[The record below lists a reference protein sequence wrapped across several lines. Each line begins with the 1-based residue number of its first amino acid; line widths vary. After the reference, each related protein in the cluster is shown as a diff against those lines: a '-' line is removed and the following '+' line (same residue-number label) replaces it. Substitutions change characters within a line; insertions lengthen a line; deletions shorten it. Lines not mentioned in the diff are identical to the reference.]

1 METHPVWLQPV
12 KFLKG
17 VGPARAALLEKELG
31 IVTVHD
37 LLHLFPNRYVDRSK
51 VYRINEL
58 QWAPADVQVYGKI
71 ASYRIEGSGKTKR
84 LVAVLEDGDAALEL
98 VWFRNYGW
106 VSEKFPPGTPVVV
119 YGKLN
124 WFGKRV
130 SMVHPEIE
138 TAESF
143 KQRGYL
149 GLVPVYPS
157 TEKLTKRGV
166 TNKVFRQIMF
176 DAFQNPAIR
185 FSETLPGW
193 MLRDYQLTGKDEAMR
208 SVHFPKDMNSL
219 SRAQYRLKFEELFF
233 LQLQLLYK
241 NRYRKAK
248 IKGHVF
254 EKVGDYFNRFYKEVL
269 PFDLTGAQKRVVRE
283 IRRDL
288 RSGTQMN
295 RLLQGDVGSGKTV
308 VAMLSMLLAVDNG
321 FQAAMLAPTEI
332 LATQHFQNLKKWA
345 DALGLE
351 IALLT
356 GSTKKSERKIL
367 LDDLKSGRLHIL
379 VGTHALLEDN
389 VQFRNL
395 GLTVI
400 DEQHRFG
407 VAQRA
412 KMWKK
417 NQIPP
422 HMLIMTATPIPR
434 TLAMSHYGDLD
445 VSVIDEL
452 PPGRKPVE
460 THHLYARDAQ
470 KAYNFVRR
478 QVKAGRQA
486 YIVFPLI
493 EESKVLDLESLME
506 GYDRL
511 AQQFVPS
518 GIRMGMVHGAMKPAE
533 KEAVMQA
540 FKRGD
545 IDVLVST
552 TVIEVGVDVPNATVM
567 IIESAQR
574 FGLSQLHQLRGR
586 VGRGADKSYCILITD
601 GKLSEEARTRIR
613 TMIETNDGFRIA
625 EADLRL
631 RGPGNI
637 MGTQQSGMM
646 RLKIADLVKDGLLM
660 QRARN
665 AAARFLEKDPGLQLP
680 EHQTTVRIFKENFRK
695 AGFWNF
701 IG

>member
-1 METHPVWLQPV
+1 M
-12 KFLKG
+12 
-17 VGPARAALLEKELG
+17 GPSRAALLEKELG
-31 IVTVHD
+31 IKTVHD

-58 QWAPADVQVYGKI
+58 QWAPADVQVYGI
-71 ASYRIEGSGKTKR
+71 VNNYRIEGGGKAKR
-84 LVAVLEDGDAALEL
+84 LVAVIEDKDTAMEL
-98 VWFRNYGW
+98 VWFRNYAW
-106 VSEKFPPGTPVVV
+106 VKDKFPPGTPVVV

-124 WFGKRV
+124 WFKERV

-138 TAESF
+138 TAEAF

-157 TEKLTKRGV
+157 TEKLAKRNV
-166 TNKVFRQIMF
+166 TNKVIRQIIF
-176 DAFQNPAIR
+176 DAFRNPAIR

-193 MLRDYQLTGKDEAMR
+193 ILREYQLTGKDEAMR
-208 SVHFPKDMNSL
+208 SVHFPKDMNAL
-219 SRAQYRLKFEELFF
+219 GRAQYRLKFEELFF

-248 IKGHVF
+248 IKGFVF
-254 EKVGDYFNRFYKEVL
+254 EKVGDYFNRFYKEIL
-269 PFDLTGAQKRVVRE
+269 PFDLTNAQKRVVRE

-288 RSGTQMN
+288 GSATQMN

-332 LATQHFQNLKKWA
+332 LATQHYQTLKKWG
-345 DALGLE
+345 DALRLN

-356 GSTKKSERKIL
+356 GSTKKSERKVL
-367 LDDLKSGRLHIL
+367 LEDLQSGHLHIL

-389 VQFRNL
+389 VQFHNL

-417 NQIPP
+417 NRIPP

-460 THHLYARDAQ
+460 TYHFYTNQAQ
-470 KAYNFVRR
+470 KAYNFIRR
-478 QVKAGRQA
+478 QVKVGRQA

-493 EESKVLDLESLME
+493 EESKVLDLESLRE
-506 GYDRL
+506 GYARIAD
-511 AQQFVPS
+511 QFIPS

-533 KEAVMQA
+533 KEKVMQA
-540 FKRGD
+540 FKRGE

-552 TVIEVGVDVPNATVM
+552 TVIEVGVDVPNATIM
-567 IIESAQR
+567 LIESAQR

-586 VGRGADKSYCILITD
+586 VGRGAEKSYCILLTD

-613 TMIETNDGFRIA
+613 TMTETNDGFRIA

-637 MGTQQSGMM
+637 MGTQQSGMV
-646 RLKIADLVKDGLLM
+646 RLKIADLVKDGHLM
-660 QRARN
+660 QRARQ
-665 AAARFLEKDPGLQLP
+665 AAARLLEKDAEMQLP
-680 EHQTTVRIFKENFRK
+680 EHQTTARIFRENFRK
-695 AGFWNF
+695 AGFWNY